1 MANNQVFKLYDF
13 SGGLNE
19 IGENIHL
26 KKGET
31 PYCKNVVFDELGA
44 MVKRQGY
51 QSVLDTSL
59 AAGEQI
65 DGLYIYHESNGER
78 HMIAVAAGTLYE
90 IDEDNKTSIVLE
102 YAGGTLVNDLT
113 DTDYVGF
120 TTWGNRCYIT
130 NGKDPVMEY
139 DGTEVVKWDS
149 AKPKGKYI
157 TSHKNMIFWAGNDNS
172 PSEVFFSEI
181 APPAGSPGNY
191 GSVGVQTDDGDR
203 IMNIIK
209 QQDNLVTFKSDSIHV
224 LYGSSESNFAL
235 REVQPTIGTV
245 APKSVVNFQN
255 TLFFLYRDGIYTFDG
270 TNTQIISTKITP
282 TINKF
287 NNPKKC
293 AGAIEG
299 QKYYLAYSDDIVG
312 SPNEKVLIFSL
323 IHNSW
328 SRFENYP
335 AAMFNNF
342 DGSQDGAR
350 NMEELYF
357 GSSKTGQIYIANQG
371 YADDGDNI
379 QVEYRTKHF
388 NLDAV
393 EIIKT
398 FRHIMVDNLTVG
410 SFKLI
415 YDVDKGFNTGS
426 FRIEGL
432 EANPESLWD
441 ANNWDELI
449 WAGDSKP
456 HLFGSPLR
464 PGTYGRNIRFVINED
479 SQNVLK
485 LYGINLNFRP
495 RRKRMNR

>member
-1 MANNQVFKLYDF
+1 
-13 SGGLNE
+13 
-19 IGENIHL
+19 
-26 KKGET
+26 
-31 PYCKNVVFDELGA
+31 
-44 MVKRQGY
+44 
-51 QSVLDTSL
+51 
-59 AAGEQI
+59 
-65 DGLYIYHESNGER
+65 
-78 HMIAVAAGTLYE
+78 
-90 IDEDNKTSIVLE
+90 
-102 YAGGTLVNDLT
+102 
-113 DTDYVGF
+113 
-120 TTWGNRCYIT
+120 
-130 NGKDPVMEY
+130 
-139 DGTEVVKWDS
+139 
-149 AKPKGKYI
+149 
-157 TSHKNMIFWAGNDNS
+157 
-172 PSEVFFSEI
+172 
-181 APPAGSPGNY
+181 
-191 GSVGVQTDDGDR
+191 
-203 IMNIIK
+203 MNLIK
-209 QQDNLVTFKSDSIHV
+209 QQDNLVIFKSDSIHV
-224 LYGSSESNFAL
+224 LYGSSQFNFAL

-282 TINKF
+282 TINEF

-293 AGAIEG
+293 AGAIDG
-299 QKYYLAYSDDIVG
+299 QKYYLAYSDGIAG

-371 YADDGDNI
+371 YADDGENI
-379 QVEYRTKHF
+379 QVDYRTKYF

-398 FRHIMVDNLTVG
+398 FRHIMVDNLTIG

-415 YDVDKGFNTGS
+415 YDVDKGFNTNS
-426 FRIEGL
+426 FLIEGL

-441 ANNWDELI
+441 TNNWDELI

-495 RRKRMNR
+495 RRKRMYR